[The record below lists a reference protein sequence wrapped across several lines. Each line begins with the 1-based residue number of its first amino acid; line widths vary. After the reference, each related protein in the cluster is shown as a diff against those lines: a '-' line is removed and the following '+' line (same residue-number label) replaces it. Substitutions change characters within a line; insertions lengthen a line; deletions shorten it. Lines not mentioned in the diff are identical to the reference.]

1 MKREQRYG
9 IKSLAKDFPTEESV
23 LDFIFDARNILMALC
38 SYVTIGTATR
48 NAFGCYSPLY

>member
-23 LDFIFDARNILMALC
+23 LELL
-38 SYVTIGTATR
+38 S
-48 NAFGCYSPLY
+48 SK